1 MMKKWMLSTLLLL
14 TVTGFSQTNDP
25 LTLEKARELAR
36 QNYPAIRQKE
46 LVKKTADISIE
57 NLQKGFLPQFSLSG
71 QATYQSD
78 VTKVSVPLP
87 GFTIEP
93 PGKDQY
99 RIVAEASQL
108 LYDGG
113 ITREQK
119 TVQQLNAVVE
129 DQKLEVELYKIADR
143 VNQLFLGVLFLDEQ
157 LKQTELVKAD
167 IQTGLKKMEAQLQNG
182 VVFKSSVNML
192 KAEWLKAGQRST
204 ELTASRKGLLQALG
218 LFTGLDL
225 PDNAALVTPVI
236 PALIQDT
243 TNTRP
248 ELKLY
253 QDQSKLAASQDKLI
267 DAKNR
272 PKASLFVQG
281 GYGRPGLNMLNNA
294 FAFYGIGGLRFNW
307 SLGGLYTRKKEKE
320 QVEVNRKV
328 IGLQQESFLLNTNVQ
343 LKQQRAELEKLE
355 QLLQSDAEIITLR
368 HAVTDA
374 AKAQLDNGVITAN
387 DFLKEVNAEDQ
398 ARQLQLTHKIQLI
411 QAQISYQTL
420 LGK

>member
-1 MMKKWMLSTLLLL
+1 MKKWMLSTLLLL
-14 TVTGFSQTNDP
+14 TLNGFSQTAGP

-78 VTKVSVPLP
+78 VTKVSVPIP
-87 GFTIEP
+87 GFNIEP

-99 RIVAEASQL
+99 KLVAEASQL

-113 ITREQK
+113 MTREQK

-129 DQKLEVELYKIADR
+129 DQKLEVELYKITDR

-204 ELTASRKGLLQALG
+204 ELTASRKGLIQALA
-218 LFTGLDL
+218 LFTGQELT
-225 PDNAALVTPVI
+225 DNTTLVSPVP
-236 PALIQDT
+236 PANVIDT

-253 QDQSKLAASQDKLI
+253 QEQSKLVASQDKLI

-281 GYGRPGLNMLNNA
+281 GYGRPGLNMLKND
-294 FAFYGIGGLRFNW
+294 FSFYGIGGLRFNW

-320 QVEVNRKV
+320 QVQVNRQV
-328 IGLQQESFLLNTNVQ
+328 IGLQQESFLLNTNAQ
-343 LKQQRAELEKLE
+343 LKQQQAEVDKLQ
-355 QLLQSDAEIITLR
+355 QLLQSDEEIISLR

>member
-1 MMKKWMLSTLLLL
+1 MKKWMLSTLLLL
-14 TVTGFSQTNDP
+14 TLSGFSQTAGP

-78 VTKVSVPLP
+78 VTKVSVPIP
-87 GFTIEP
+87 GFNIEP

-99 RIVAEASQL
+99 KVVAEASQL

-113 ITREQK
+113 MTREQK

-129 DQKLEVELYKIADR
+129 DQKLEVELYKITDR

-157 LKQTELVKAD
+157 LKQTELVKDD

-204 ELTASRKGLLQALG
+204 ELTASRKGLIQALA
-218 LFTGLDL
+218 LFTGQELTENTTLVSPVL
-225 PDNAALVTPVI
+225 PTNVN
-236 PALIQDT
+236 DT

-253 QDQSKLAASQDKLI
+253 QDQSKLVASQDKLI

-281 GYGRPGLNMLNNA
+281 GYGRPGLNMLKND

-320 QVEVNRKV
+320 QVQVNRQV
-328 IGLQQESFLLNTNVQ
+328 IGLQQESFLLNTNAQ
-343 LKQQRAELEKLE
+343 LKQQQAEVDKL
-355 QLLQSDAEIITLR
+355 QLLLQSDEEIISLR